1 MRAAALTTLQALL
14 ERSSAG
20 AALPGTLT
28 ADVSRRLAALV
39 ATERNGAIAAQV
51 GRESVLCCFI
61 TVALRHV
68 FRVESGSTA

>member
-28 ADVSRRLAALV
+28 TDVSRRLAALA

-51 GRESVLCCFI
+51 GREPVLCCF
-61 TVALRHV
+61 VVFALRHV
-68 FRVESGSTA
+68 FCFESCNTA